1 MEILV
6 LVHNLLRWILLPI
19 ILFILYRSYVGWLTN
34 KAFEKLDN
42 AMGGAMI
49 GLAHSQLLIGL
60 IIYFSSERGLK
71 LLSTPGVMKDA
82 ISRLYALEHP
92 LTMIIAIV
100 LLPCCC
106 LVVHPSPTR
115 ARAPNVK
122 QGRRIGWWR
131 RPSGDHQPELLHPTH
146 KRPRRTRAA
155 RRCRSLST
163 RRHRWSAQAMP
174 AIRQRR

>member
-19 ILFILYRSYVGWLTN
+19 ILFILYRSYVGWFTN
-34 KAFEKLDN
+34 KAFEKLDK
-42 AMGGAMI
+42 ALGGAMI

-100 LLPCCC
+100 LLQ
-106 LVVHPSPTR
+106 L
-115 ARAPNVK
+115 
-122 QGRRIGWWR
+122 GRSFSKKA
-131 RPSGDHQPELLHPTH
+131 SGDTARFKTIAIYTSIAMLLI
-146 KRPRRTRAA
+146 
-155 RRCRSLST
+155 LS
-163 RRHRWSAQAMP
+163 
-174 AIRQRR
+174 RQINWNFIF

>member
-19 ILFILYRSYVGWLTN
+19 ILFILFRSYVGWFTN
-34 KAFEKLDN
+34 KSFEKLDN
-42 AMGGAMI
+42 ALGGAMI

-100 LLPCCC
+100 LLQ
-106 LVVHPSPTR
+106 LGRSFSKKASSDT
-115 ARAPNVK
+115 ARFKA
-122 QGRRIGWWR
+122 IAIYT
-131 RPSGDHQPELLHPTH
+131 SIAMLLI
-146 KRPRRTRAA
+146 
-155 RRCRSLST
+155 LS
-163 RRHRWSAQAMP
+163 
-174 AIRQRR
+174 RQINWNFIF

>member
-6 LVHNLLRWILLPI
+6 VVHNLLRWILLPI
-19 ILFILYRSYVGWLTN
+19 ILFVLYRSYVGWLTN

-42 AMGGAMI
+42 ALGGAMI

-100 LLPCCC
+100 LLQ
-106 LVVHPSPTR
+106 L
-115 ARAPNVK
+115 
-122 QGRRIGWWR
+122 GRSFSKKASSDTSRFKTIAIYT
-131 RPSGDHQPELLHPTH
+131 SIAMLMI
-146 KRPRRTRAA
+146 
-155 RRCRSLST
+155 LS
-163 RRHRWSAQAMP
+163 
-174 AIRQRR
+174 RQINWNFIF

>member
-42 AMGGAMI
+42 VLGGAMI

-100 LLPCCC
+100 LLQ
-106 LVVHPSPTR
+106 LGRSFSKKASNDT
-115 ARAPNVK
+115 ARFKTIA
-122 QGRRIGWWR
+122 IYT
-131 RPSGDHQPELLHPTH
+131 SIAMLLI
-146 KRPRRTRAA
+146 
-155 RRCRSLST
+155 LS
-163 RRHRWSAQAMP
+163 RQINWNLP
-174 AIRQRR
+174 AF

>member
-19 ILFILYRSYVGWLTN
+19 ILFILYRSYVGWFTN

-42 AMGGAMI
+42 ALGGAMI

-100 LLPCCC
+100 LLQ
-106 LVVHPSPTR
+106 LGRSFSKKASNDT
-115 ARAPNVK
+115 ARFKA
-122 QGRRIGWWR
+122 IAIYT
-131 RPSGDHQPELLHPTH
+131 SIAMLLI
-146 KRPRRTRAA
+146 
-155 RRCRSLST
+155 LS
-163 RRHRWSAQAMP
+163 
-174 AIRQRR
+174 RQINWNFIF

>member
-19 ILFILYRSYVGWLTN
+19 ILLILYRSYVGWLTN

-42 AMGGAMI
+42 ALGGAMI

-100 LLPCCC
+100 LLQ
-106 LVVHPSPTR
+106 LGRSFSKKSSSDT
-115 ARAPNVK
+115 ARFKTIA
-122 QGRRIGWWR
+122 IYT
-131 RPSGDHQPELLHPTH
+131 SIAMLLI
-146 KRPRRTRAA
+146 
-155 RRCRSLST
+155 LS
-163 RRHRWSAQAMP
+163 
-174 AIRQRR
+174 RQINWNFIF

>member
-6 LVHNLLRWILLPI
+6 LVHNLLRWVLLPLI
-19 ILFILYRSYVGWLTN
+19 SFVLYRSYLGWLTN

-42 AMGGAMI
+42 AIGGAMI

-100 LLPCCC
+100 LLQ
-106 LVVHPSPTR
+106 LGRSFSKKASNDTTR
-115 ARAPNVK
+115 FKTIAIYTSIA
-122 QGRRIGWWR
+122 I
-131 RPSGDHQPELLHPTH
+131 LLI
-146 KRPRRTRAA
+146 
-155 RRCRSLST
+155 LS
-163 RRHRWSAQAMP
+163 
-174 AIRQRR
+174 RQINWNFI

>member
-1 MEILV
+1 MEILI

-42 AMGGAMI
+42 ALGGAMI

-100 LLPCCC
+100 LLQ
-106 LVVHPSPTR
+106 LGRSFSKKATSDT
-115 ARAPNVK
+115 ARFKTIA
-122 QGRRIGWWR
+122 IYT
-131 RPSGDHQPELLHPTH
+131 SIAMLLI
-146 KRPRRTRAA
+146 
-155 RRCRSLST
+155 LS
-163 RRHRWSAQAMP
+163 
-174 AIRQRR
+174 RQINWNIPVF

>member
-34 KAFEKLDN
+34 KSFEKLDN
-42 AMGGAMI
+42 ALGGAMI

-60 IIYFSSERGLK
+60 IIYFSNERGFK
-71 LLSTPGVMKDA
+71 SLSTPGVMKDA

-100 LLPCCC
+100 LLQ
-106 LVVHPSPTR
+106 LGRSFSKKASSDT
-115 ARAPNVK
+115 ARFKTIA
-122 QGRRIGWWR
+122 IYT
-131 RPSGDHQPELLHPTH
+131 SIAMLLI
-146 KRPRRTRAA
+146 
-155 RRCRSLST
+155 LS
-163 RRHRWSAQAMP
+163 
-174 AIRQRR
+174 RQINWNFIV